1 MRPHASPGRATIA
14 CTVLLAAACES
25 PTTIRTS
32 SIDGTV
38 QFLRSNAEVH
48 TATTGQ
54 TIVNGTAVWFVEL
67 TIWLTFRNYSTGPVY
82 ISACRELQQ
91 PRLEKLVGDK
101 WEAAYIPPRAPC
113 ADSLIRVRP
122 TYAYPYEFRIRA
134 YDPASP
140 VEPAWLGG
148 SSIVGLYRV
157 NWADALWTDT
167 TLTAQ
172 LPLEQRVSNQFHV
185 TGVLP

>member
-1 MRPHASPGRATIA
+1 MNRHASRRRATFA
-14 CTVLLAAACES
+14 CAVLLAAACDS

-54 TIVNGTAVWFVEL
+54 TVVNGSTVWFVEL
-67 TIWLTFRNYSTGPVY
+67 TIWLTFQNYSTRPVY

-91 PRLEKLVGDK
+91 PRLEKLVGDN

-113 ADSLIRVRP
+113 ADSLIRVLP
-122 TYAYPYEFRIRA
+122 KYTYPYEFRIRA
-134 YDPASP
+134 HDPASP

-157 NWADALWTDT
+157 HWVDALWTDST
-167 TLTAQ
+167 HTVQ
-172 LPLEQRVSNQFHV
+172 LPFKQRISNQFHV